1 MKLTER
7 IKSSLK
13 TVSNIFYILKLM
25 FKISPVLVIGEILEH
40 IMSVLPSRIIS
51 VIGLKFV
58 IDEVQRDGD
67 PVKIIVGVIIMIAV
81 LVLGEIST
89 SVFFELFVHR
99 ERERL
104 DLGIQSLF
112 YKKAAELD
120 MKKYDDPA
128 FYADFILSIENSSDS
143 IKYTL
148 SLVKGYIEEVI
159 SFITISAVMLT
170 IDPVCLLIVLLFV
183 TVFIPMGKYTGK
195 LQMKRREAITEK
207 HRRADYFARVFYLP
221 EYAGEIRSSGIFPLL
236 RKRFLSSAD
245 EIIATQNKF
254 MKKLDGLFF
263 LQDFTIQAIG
273 FVLVLGLYIG
283 YKTIVTR
290 EMTAGDFV
298 AAFNGA
304 VQIGSGVLYLTV
316 YSLRAFTERAEMTE
330 KCKAF
335 LNTESELKDGKTVEK
350 GSYPEE
356 IRLENVS
363 FSYEGNNSNSIDNVS
378 LSIKPGEKIALV
390 GFNGAGK
397 TTLTNLLLRLYDVSD
412 GKITIGG
419 RDIRDATV
427 LSHRERFSAVFQ
439 DFCIFSATVG
449 ENVALSKDFDEKRV
463 LTALKTAG
471 FDKELP
477 DGVNTV
483 LLKEFSENGMV
494 LSGGEQQK
502 IAIARVFY
510 KNCPY
515 IILDEPS
522 ANLDPEAEY
531 KLNTAISEG
540 CRDKTVIFISHR
552 LSTTVH
558 ADRIFMLEKG
568 KIIESGSHDE
578 LMALNGKYAYM
589 FRLQAEKYNAVCESN
604 TQTANAE

>member
-1 MKLTER
+1 MKPAEK

-25 FKISPVLVIGEILEH
+25 FRISPVLVIGEILEH

-350 GSYPEE
+350 GSCPEE

-412 GKITIGG
+412 GRITIGG

-477 DGVNTV
+477 DGPNTV

-604 TQTANAE
+604 TQTANE